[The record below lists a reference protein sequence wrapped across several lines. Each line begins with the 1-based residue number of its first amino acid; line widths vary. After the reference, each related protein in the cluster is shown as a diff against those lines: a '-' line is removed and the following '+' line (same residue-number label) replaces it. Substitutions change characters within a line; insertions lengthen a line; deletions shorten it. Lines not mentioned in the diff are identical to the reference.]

1 VIRDGDFRKQREGI
15 LPLRTIDQMRNL
27 ALGMKGKRLKPKD
40 LINPTGESNY
50 AWAEKSWSA

>member
-1 VIRDGDFRKQREGI
+1 M
-15 LPLRTIDQMRNL
+15 PLRTIDQMRNL